1 MYILLQQKYDIEFS
15 WENIISISNFPPEDK
30 NLPGNFLSMDE
41 NQEGIFTQQG
51 DTGELH
57 FQQGN

>member
-41 NQEGIFTQQG
+41 NQEGIFTQ
-51 DTGELH
+51 
-57 FQQGN
+57 